1 MPTLRPL
8 AFLVVLALVVAS
20 APAPR
25 ARAADTVLT
34 FEGEVP
40 AEGAYFEIP
49 FEVPAGV
56 AELEVRHDDLS
67 AVNIL
72 DWGLLGPSGFRGY
85 GGGNEEPAV
94 LGAAAA
100 SRSYLPGAIEA
111 GTWRVYVG
119 KAKVSELPARY
130 RVEVVLRDAPTLAPQ
145 PERAAYVPAAPLEVG
160 RRWYAGDFHVHTRES
175 GDAAPSLEEVAAFA
189 ESRGLDFVMLSDH
202 NTTSQLA
209 YIASVQAA
217 HPTLLLVPGIE
228 VTTYEGHAMA
238 LGGTQW
244 VDHRLGF
251 AGRTVEA
258 IAGEVHAQGAL
269 FTLNHPV
276 LDLGDA
282 CIGCAWTSTLAR
294 DAIDGIELQTG
305 ALSVTGVFY
314 ARSERFW
321 EDLVAGGAHVVALG
335 GSDDHRAGRGTGM
348 FDSPIGSPTTM
359 VEADE
364 LSVAALLAGIRRG
377 RTAVK
382 LEGPEDPLVALDSPQ
397 LGPDTDTIL
406 ADSMLLRVRVT
417 GAGMGSALR
426 LVRDGAG
433 LPAVP
438 VTSDP
443 FEWETTLEATGTGED
458 FIRAELLVGG
468 RPRVV
473 TSHVFL
479 RGVTERPDAGTDAG
493 SAADAGAS
501 AKGASDEGCGCRVVA
516 GRRASGAVPALLG
529 VLALLRVAMRRCAS
543 RDRARTS
550 ELRR

>member
-1 MPTLRPL
+1 MSRLRACSRL
-8 AFLVVLALVVAS
+8 AAFASLLFVTGLAA
-20 APAPR
+20 R

-40 AEGAYFEIP
+40 ADGAYFEIP
-49 FEVPAGV
+49 FDVPAGNV
-56 AELEVRHDDLS
+56 EIEVRHDDLS
-67 AVNIL
+67 AANIL
-72 DWGLLGPSGFRGY
+72 DWGLLAPSGFRGY

-94 LGAAAA
+94 VGVAAA

-119 KAKVSELPARY
+119 KARIAETPARY

-145 PERAAYVPAAPLEVG
+145 PERAPYAPAAALEVG

-175 GDAAPSLEEVAAFA
+175 GDAAPSLDEVATFA

-202 NTTSQLA
+202 NTTSQLELVA
-209 YIASVQAA
+209 ATQAA
-217 HPTLLLVPGIE
+217 HPALLLVPGVE

-251 AGRTVEA
+251 AGRTVAA
-258 IAGEVHAQGAL
+258 IADEVHAQGAL

-321 EDLVAGGAHVVALG
+321 EDLVAGGAHVVAIG

-382 LEGPEDPLVALDSPQ
+382 LEGPDDPLVALDSPQ
-397 LGPDTDTIL
+397 RPTESDTIV
-406 ADSMLLRVRVT
+406 ADSMVVRVRVT
-417 GAGMGSALR
+417 GAAMGSALR
-426 LVRDGAG
+426 LVRDGAS

-458 FIRAELLVGG
+458 FVRAELLVGG

-473 TSHVFL
+473 TSHLFL
-479 RGVTERPDAGTDAG
+479 RGVTERPDAGVGAP
-493 SAADAGAS
+493 DAGA
-501 AKGASDEGCGCRVVA
+501 AAEGAADEGCGCRVVA
-516 GRRASGAVPALLG
+516 GARPARALPTWMVLAAVIGLDVVRRARRRTRR
-529 VLALLRVAMRRCAS
+529 VL
-543 RDRARTS
+543 RA
-550 ELRR
+550 

>member
-1 MPTLRPL
+1 MLRVRLL
-8 AFLVVLALVVAS
+8 AFASLVSVLSLGL
-20 APAPR
+20 R

-49 FEVPAGV
+49 FEVPPGV
-56 AELEVRHDDLS
+56 GEIEVRHDDLS
-67 AVNIL
+67 AENIL
-72 DWGLLGPSGFRGY
+72 DWGLRSPTGFRGY
-85 GGGNEEPAV
+85 GGGNEEPAIV
-94 LGAAAA
+94 GVAAA
-100 SRSYLPGAIEA
+100 SRSYLPGTVEM
-111 GTWRVYVG
+111 GTWHVYVG
-119 KAKVSELPARY
+119 KAKVVALPARY

-145 PERAAYVPAAPLEVG
+145 PERTAYVPAAPLEVG

-175 GDAAPSLEEVAAFA
+175 GDAAPSIEEVATFA

-209 YIASVQAA
+209 FIASVQAA
-217 HPTLLLVPGIE
+217 HPALLLVPGIE

-251 AGRTVEA
+251 GGRTVEA
-258 IAGEVHAQGAL
+258 IADEVHAQGAL

-282 CIGCAWTSTLAR
+282 CIGCAWTNTLAR
-294 DAIDGIELQTG
+294 DAIDGVELQTG

-364 LSVAALLAGIRRG
+364 LSVAAILAGIRAG

-382 LEGPEDPLVALDSPQ
+382 LEGPEDPLVAFDSPERPA
-397 LGPDTDTIL
+397 GSDTIV
-406 ADSMLLRVRVT
+406 ADSMAVRVRVT

-426 LVRDGAG
+426 LVRDGAS
-433 LPAVP
+433 LPAVS

-443 FEWETTLEATGTGED
+443 FEWETTLAATGTGED

-473 TSHVFL
+473 TSHLFL
-479 RGVTERPDAGTDAG
+479 RGVTERPDAGVGADAG
-493 SAADAGAS
+493 SAGDAGAS
-501 AKGASDEGCGCRVVA
+501 PKDAADAGCGCRLVA
-516 GRRASGAVPALLG
+516 GRGAAGAGPALLG
-529 VLALLRVAMRRCAS
+529 AFALLVVARR
-543 RDRARTS
+543 RRARASVT
-550 ELRR
+550 RR

>member
-1 MPTLRPL
+1 MTTRRSL
-8 AFLVVLALVVAS
+8 AFPFVLTLAVTLAAV
-20 APAPR
+20 PR

-40 AEGAYFEIP
+40 VEGAYFEVP
-49 FEVPAGV
+49 FEVPAGTV
-56 AELEVRHDDLS
+56 EIEVRHDDLS
-67 AVNIL
+67 AANIL

-94 LGAAAA
+94 VGTTAA

-119 KAKVSELPARY
+119 KARIAEMPARY
-130 RVEVVLRDAPTLAPQ
+130 RVEIVLRDAPTLAPQ
-145 PERAAYVPAAPLEVG
+145 PERAAYVPVAPLEVG

-175 GDAAPSLEEVAAFA
+175 GDAAPSLEEVATFA

-209 YIASVQAA
+209 FIASVQAA
-217 HPTLLLVPGIE
+217 HPALLLVPGIE

-258 IAGEVHAQGAL
+258 IANDVHAQGAL

-282 CIGCAWTSTLAR
+282 CIGCAWTSELAR

-364 LSVAALLAGIRRG
+364 LSVAAILDGIRRG

-382 LEGPEDPLVALDSPQ
+382 LEGPEDPLVAFDSPER
-397 LGPDTDTIL
+397 PPESDTIV
-406 ADSMLLRVRVT
+406 ADAMTVRVRVT
-417 GAGMGSALR
+417 GAAMGSALR
-426 LVRDGAG
+426 LVRDGAS

-438 VTSDP
+438 VTGDP

-473 TSHVFL
+473 TSHLFL
-479 RGVTERPDAGTDAG
+479 RGVTERPDAGVDAG
-493 SAADAGAS
+493 RSADAGA
-501 AKGASDEGCGCRVVA
+501 AAMGAADEGCGCRVVA
-516 GRRASGAVPALLG
+516 GPAHAWDVRAALIALG
-529 VLALLRVAMRRCAS
+529 VFGLGAWH
-543 RDRARTS
+543 RAR
-550 ELRR
+550 RRR